1 LLENARL
8 PAHFHEHE
16 TAKNTTL
23 AKAGRTPY
31 STAARPNTAARKL
44 PAGERT
50 LPPAPLLVAAGAA
63 AKLAREADELA
74 AAVEVGESVLVAE
87 ASV

>member
-1 LLENARL
+1 
-8 PAHFHEHE
+8 
-16 TAKNTTL
+16 
-23 AKAGRTPY
+23 
-31 STAARPNTAARKL
+31 
-44 PAGERT
+44 

-63 AKLAREADELA
+63 AKLTREADELA